1 MTDDLHP
8 QQGFGANV
16 WPTRPPV
23 PGQSSHAGTQQW
35 QSLATPA
42 HHPARTHQ
50 VWQKVPTP
58 TIAVLQQPVSAQ
70 PQSSD
75 THRPAPD
82 DPARPS
88 SAMYP
93 ALIWL
98 GVMLIA
104 LTILLLSFVL
114 WERPVTHLQGAP
126 NALVGHIEALP

>member
-16 WPTRPPV
+16 WPTRPAV

-35 QSLATPA
+35 PSSAPSA
-42 HHPARTHQ
+42 HNTIKPHQ

-58 TIAVLQQPVSAQ
+58 TIAVLQQHVSAQ

-75 THRPAPD
+75 THRTASAD
-82 DPARPS
+82 ARAS

-98 GVMLIA
+98 GIMLIA

-126 NALVGHIEALP
+126 NALVSRIEALP